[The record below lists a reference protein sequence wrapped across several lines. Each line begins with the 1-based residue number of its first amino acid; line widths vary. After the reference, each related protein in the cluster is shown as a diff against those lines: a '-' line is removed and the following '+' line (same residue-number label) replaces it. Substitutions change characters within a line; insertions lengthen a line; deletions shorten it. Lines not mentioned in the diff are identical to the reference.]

1 MGRQLYLS
9 PHLSNDLINIYLIPP
24 IPIVYLSGATIFLSP
39 QDFLCASISYRAP
52 LCVTSLFLLCPPFS
66 LRYIK
71 AAFAM
76 GFSQFS
82 QQTPSTSPL
91 CGVKKPHSL
100 PLASENL
107 NLGKVEGTTALFMK

>member
-1 MGRQLYLS
+1 
-9 PHLSNDLINIYLIPP
+9 
-24 IPIVYLSGATIFLSP
+24 
-39 QDFLCASISYRAP
+39 
-52 LCVTSLFLLCPPFS
+52 
-66 LRYIK
+66 
-71 AAFAM
+71 M